1 VRTKAASGFLNSGKI
16 LHTCIAAISSFI
28 TNLQGIN
35 NPGNTGIIQLCASE
49 HLSAGQM
56 ASVVSLNTGSP
67 RCGLMESSKA
77 ELKAA
82 GSNLPSKTSARLSQ
96 RAYPLWQVVAAST
109 AIGVIM
115 AVYILALGRM
125 SFDQLNTQVSP
136 VKAAAALAAKR
147 IVESAEMSARFGP
160 IGLCDVTL
168 PAEMSNGAENGP
180 QRICSFNSVNAA
192 IRCASIIADRVNRE
206 ALNKQIVDDIGSLDE
221 VKSRLLTKLTGLV
234 QSPQGGGLGTIN
246 GGPSGGI
253 VYEEVAKIMRRD
265 NTREIVL
272 TSISIQLGRFEGEM
286 SKPALI
292 PASNFD
298 KGQEFVSDG
307 FYKPDFPVP
316 VLADKTVQFYRT
328 ASVSEMVDPRK
339 FILAAPGVL
348 PNAVLVEA
356 KFEPKEKKPNS
367 PTIVK
372 QACATLAAPP
382 PPSTRSSL
390 VMRFPHGLPK
400 QFRSINDLT
409 APSVWS
415 KNGEWEQATDG
426 SVPGDGHLQP
436 SIDPVLPAMPP
447 GDALLVGIYHW
458 IKHIYPTPDPEKILS
473 MMGTDLAG
481 AESSRKLATQT
492 VNSCLVRD
500 TGATERGF
508 IKGTGPGS
516 EGQKALMTCFEF
528 ATEGEVYPNGAMPL
542 FVDGNGQLNLA
553 GRSSFDQELVKKYLD
568 TVYDTNIAA
577 FESIAISR
585 NVKRRAEVELGSL
598 EDKMMVQRQEI
609 SSLTERLKVLMKNT
623 SQSKL
628 DLSAEQKREIERT
641 STKLESLKTSNSVLK
656 DRVAQLR
663 RVDRL
668 TETSMRNAERAAA
681 RTYELSSAAFSFLR
695 NGLHELD
702 KPDTGF
708 LLGRKSV
715 FVPIVDPVKE
725 TDFFDASQFEPT
737 EEDKKSGEKSWQ
749 PDQISPWFSKTLT
762 ILTPWE
768 KFQGNA
774 QLSGTRQPTGDSGQS
789 TGDSGQPAGTSGQSL
804 SGGKYRVKVNN
815 KLISEVVAEVEMT
828 KPSDP
833 LTVVFDSNDL
843 YKDKQIQPHRMTDY
857 PFAGLA
863 LPPGHAFYYSR
874 AATNTGEKGD
884 VEWSA
889 VIRDAV
895 FQRDRPL
902 LRSLDP
908 RWGNRATPA
917 IDESPGLALEFQLRR
932 PLPHL
937 EDMPAGANITDPAY
951 HRQVPQIPPMPG
963 EMM

>member
-1 VRTKAASGFLNSGKI
+1 
-16 LHTCIAAISSFI
+16 
-28 TNLQGIN
+28 
-35 NPGNTGIIQLCASE
+35 
-49 HLSAGQM
+49 M
-56 ASVVSLNTGSP
+56 ASNVPLNTGSP
-67 RCGLMESSKA
+67 HFGLMESSKA
-77 ELKAA
+77 ELKEA
-82 GSNLPSKTSARLSQ
+82 GSNLPSKSSARSPQ
-96 RAYPLWQVVAAST
+96 RAYPLWQVVAASCL
-109 AIGVIM
+109 IGVII
-115 AVYILALGRM
+115 AAYILALGRM

-147 IVESAEMSARFGP
+147 IVESAESSPRFGA
-160 IGLCDVTL
+160 IGICDVTL
-168 PAEMSNGAENGP
+168 PAEMSNGAESGP

-192 IRCASIIADRVNRE
+192 IRCGSIIAASVNRE
-206 ALNKQIVDDIGSLDE
+206 ALNRQITDDIDSLDE
-221 VKSRLLTKLTGLV
+221 VKGRLLAKLTGLV
-234 QSPQGGGLGTIN
+234 QSPPGGGLGTIN
-246 GGPSGGI
+246 GGTSGGV
-253 VYEEVAKIMRRD
+253 VYEEAAKIMRRD
-265 NTREIVL
+265 NSRELIL
-272 TSISIQLGRFEGEM
+272 TSLSIQLGRFEGEM
-286 SKPALI
+286 SKPVFT
-292 PASNFD
+292 PASSYD
-298 KGQEFVSDG
+298 KGQAFVSDG

-316 VLADKTVQFYRT
+316 VLADRTVQFYRT
-328 ASVSEMVDPRK
+328 ASVSELVDPRK

-356 KFEPKEKKPNS
+356 KFEPKEKKANS
-367 PTIVK
+367 ATIVK

-390 VMRFPHGLPK
+390 VMRFPQGLPK
-400 QFRSINDLT
+400 QFHSINDLI
-409 APSVWS
+409 APAAWS
-415 KNGEWEQATDG
+415 KNGEWQQATG
-426 SVPGDGHLQP
+426 GYVPGDGHLQP

-447 GDALLVGIYHW
+447 GDALLVGLYHW
-458 IKHIYPTPDPEKILS
+458 IKHIYPTPDPEKLLS
-473 MMGTDLAG
+473 MMGTDLTA
-481 AESSRKLATQT
+481 AEGSRKPAAQT

-528 ATEGEVYPNGAMPL
+528 ATEGEEYPTGAMPL

-553 GRSSFDQELVKKYLD
+553 GRASFDKQLVEKYLG

-598 EDKMMVQRQEI
+598 EDKMAVQRQEI
-609 SSLTERLKVLMKNT
+609 ASLTERLKVLMKNT

-628 DLSAEQKREIERT
+628 DLSAEQRREIERT
-641 STKLESLKTSNSVLK
+641 SNKLESLKTSNSFLK

-663 RVDRL
+663 RIDRL
-668 TETSMRNAERAAA
+668 TEVSTRNAERAAA
-681 RTYELSSAAFSFLR
+681 RTYELSSAAFSLLR

-715 FVPIVDPVKE
+715 FVPIIDPVKE
-725 TDFFDASQFEPT
+725 TDFFDASQFELT
-737 EEDKKSGEKSWQ
+737 EEDKKSGKKSWQ
-749 PDQISPWFSKTLT
+749 ADQVSPWFSKTLT

-774 QLSGTRQPTGDSGQS
+774 PASGSSGQS
-789 TGDSGQPAGTSGQSL
+789 VNDSPGPSSGQSNPFF
-804 SGGKYRVKVNN
+804 SQSASVSKYRVKVNN

-828 KPSDP
+828 QPADP

-843 YKDKQIQPHRMTDY
+843 YKNKQIQPHRTSDY

-863 LPPGHAFYYSR
+863 LPQGHAFYYSR
-874 AATNTGEKGD
+874 AATNTGDKGD

-908 RWGNRATPA
+908 RWGNRTTPP